1 MAFAPSFSDISTQAA
16 SMNINSSNLFAVKG
30 KYTLLLSLIP
40 CDFFIY
46 FFLISIKC
54 LLALMAHSFTSL
66 LVQQKVILSTACL
79 PTIMIT
85 LNAIVWFGCSQIKP
99 ALLPFLSKGYRSNNQ
114 SGPLMSTLR
123 SSLHASI
130 ADKNKI
136 IALHRNLFLIWC

>member
-40 CDFFIY
+40 CDFFI

-66 LVQQKVILSTACL
+66 LV
-79 PTIMIT
+79 
-85 LNAIVWFGCSQIKP
+85 
-99 ALLPFLSKGYRSNNQ
+99 
-114 SGPLMSTLR
+114 
-123 SSLHASI
+123 
-130 ADKNKI
+130 
-136 IALHRNLFLIWC
+136 